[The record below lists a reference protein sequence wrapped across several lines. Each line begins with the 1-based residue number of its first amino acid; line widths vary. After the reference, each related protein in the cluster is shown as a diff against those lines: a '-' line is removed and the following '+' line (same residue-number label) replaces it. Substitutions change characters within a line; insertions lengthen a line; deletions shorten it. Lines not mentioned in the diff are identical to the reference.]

1 MCWAYRDQACKY
13 RGLDHPEYRE
23 KTRSKCHLRCVR
35 SPKRIRIMETPLDL
49 VSDSYSVEISD
60 IQDHK
65 PLSAVGTMLRPLF
78 LSLFAEWD
86 CGKGMKAWRTT
97 DTTGTLYCLNMRIKK
112 YSTTWTEK
120 GRACR
125 VCASKGRLC
134 VNIVRPGGLTVL
146 SLPDEKRQ
154 GTADDLTYWVVN
166 S

>member
-1 MCWAYRDQACKY
+1 
-13 RGLDHPEYRE
+13 
-23 KTRSKCHLRCVR
+23 
-35 SPKRIRIMETPLDL
+35 METPLDL

-60 IQDHK
+60 IQDNK

-154 GTADDLTYWVVN
+154 GTADDLTYWVVIRDGN
-166 S
+166 SQQVEQSQTEPGWNKAINEDRIVCHLRLL

>member
-1 MCWAYRDQACKY
+1 
-13 RGLDHPEYRE
+13 
-23 KTRSKCHLRCVR
+23 
-35 SPKRIRIMETPLDL
+35 METPLDL

-60 IQDHK
+60 IQDNK

-154 GTADDLTYWVVN
+154 GTADDLTYWVVIRDGN
-166 S
+166 SQQVEQSQTEPGWNKVINEDRIVCHLRLL